1 MEVSMLISNSDT
13 PIWKINGFLF
23 LAPSVVFGAEA
34 HLLQFEQV
42 HVFWPF
48 SSYLGNQQDVL
59 FGELPLTFGGQTNN
73 STSQNGPQTY
83 LTDQFV
89 RCLHLI

>member
-1 MEVSMLISNSDT
+1 MFISNSDT

-42 HVFWPF
+42 HV
-48 SSYLGNQQDVL
+48 L
-59 FGELPLTFGGQTNN
+59 
-73 STSQNGPQTY
+73 
-83 LTDQFV
+83 
-89 RCLHLI
+89 